1 MEKRDLINILS
12 KVKNHE
18 MDVDE
23 AVLKFKLEP
32 FSDETIQTFQDFSS
46 ITVFDQNNVIGA

>member
-32 FSDETIQTFQDFSS
+32 LRK
-46 ITVFDQNNVIGA
+46 NNKKKIKISNSQRVIKGMK